1 MLFNIQ
7 KPYIKR
13 LPYTIVLVQ
22 KKSNVNPCKHFI
34 LMTGILYQEV
44 FKLVREN
51 EVYKI
56 ELQSRI

>member
-13 LPYTIVLVQ
+13 LPYTIILVQ
-22 KKSNVNPCKHFI
+22 KKSNATPCKHFI